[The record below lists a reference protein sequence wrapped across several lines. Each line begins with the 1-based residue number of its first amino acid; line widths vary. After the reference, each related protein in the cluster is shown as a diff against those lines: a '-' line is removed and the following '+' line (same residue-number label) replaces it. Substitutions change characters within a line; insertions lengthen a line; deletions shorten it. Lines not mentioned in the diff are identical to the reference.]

1 MIGEGLVDHGYLEEA
16 AELVG
21 RLMQA
26 CLHSLHEDRD
36 WREAYH
42 PDRPGGVGKL
52 GHSSGVAPLSLFL
65 YVLGVRLISPRKI
78 ALRGHNPF
86 PWPIRLSHRGIEILW
101 NEGHALVRFPD
112 GGEETVTGLQV
123 QLVEQNQV

>member
-26 CLHSLHEDRD
+26 CLHTLHEDRD

-42 PDRPGGVGKL
+42 PDRPGGIGKL

-78 ALRGHNPF
+78 ALRGYNPF
-86 PWPIRLSHRGIEILW
+86 PWPIWLSHRGIEILW
-101 NEGHALVRFPD
+101 NKDGALVRFPD
-112 GGEETVTGLQV
+112 GSEATLDGSQV